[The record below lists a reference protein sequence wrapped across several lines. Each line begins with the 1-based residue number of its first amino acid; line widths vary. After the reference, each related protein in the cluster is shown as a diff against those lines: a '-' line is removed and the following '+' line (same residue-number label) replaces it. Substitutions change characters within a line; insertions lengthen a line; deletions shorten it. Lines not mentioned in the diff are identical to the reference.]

1 MRLLILSL
9 PPGPPGSYAYATS
22 TDGQT
27 LAGHGNASA
36 TLLPPAGRGVEV
48 VAVVPASQLSWQQ
61 VNLPPGVGR
70 SSPRLRAVLTGLL
83 EDQLL
88 DDAEQLHFAVSP
100 TTNPDGSTW
109 VAVCPKTWL
118 SEHLHALDAAQRPVS
133 RIVPELHPRS
143 GPVQLTVVGE
153 SDRPNV
159 LMSGDGVP
167 GGAQVLPL
175 SPHTLAFIRDIDSA
189 AGAANPSSTDVVA
202 EPAVAQGAEQL
213 LGGGVTIQSAAQ
225 RLLLSSRSDWDLAQL
240 DLARTGTARMTK
252 RAAAVWRDFLH
263 APLWRPARWGVGLLL
278 LANVVGLNLWAWQT
292 QRDLTARRAQINS
305 LLTATFPQVK
315 VVVDAPV
322 QMQRE
327 LAALRQA
334 TGAASPRDLE
344 PMLTA
349 VARGLPPKTV
359 PAGVD
364 FSVGELRLKGV
375 PLTAEPLDIGNQ
387 RLRPQGYQ
395 LRSDGDSVV
404 LREGGAP

>member
-1 MRLLILSL
+1 
-9 PPGPPGSYAYATS
+9 
-22 TDGQT
+22 
-27 LAGHGNASA
+27 
-36 TLLPPAGRGVEV
+36 
-48 VAVVPASQLSWQQ
+48 
-61 VNLPPGVGR
+61 
-70 SSPRLRAVLTGLL
+70 
-83 EDQLL
+83 
-88 DDAEQLHFAVSP
+88 
-100 TTNPDGSTW
+100 
-109 VAVCPKTWL
+109 
-118 SEHLHALDAAQRPVS
+118 
-133 RIVPELHPRS
+133 
-143 GPVQLTVVGE
+143 
-153 SDRPNV
+153 
-159 LMSGDGVP
+159 
-167 GGAQVLPL
+167 
-175 SPHTLAFIRDIDSA
+175 
-189 AGAANPSSTDVVA
+189 
-202 EPAVAQGAEQL
+202 
-213 LGGGVTIQSAAQ
+213 
-225 RLLLSSRSDWDLAQL
+225 
-240 DLARTGTARMTK
+240 
-252 RAAAVWRDFLH
+252 
-263 APLWRPARWGVGLLL
+263 
-278 LANVVGLNLWAWQT
+278 
-292 QRDLTARRAQINS
+292 LTARRAQINS

>member
-1 MRLLILSL
+1 
-9 PPGPPGSYAYATS
+9 
-22 TDGQT
+22 
-27 LAGHGNASA
+27 
-36 TLLPPAGRGVEV
+36 
-48 VAVVPASQLSWQQ
+48 
-61 VNLPPGVGR
+61 
-70 SSPRLRAVLTGLL
+70 
-83 EDQLL
+83 
-88 DDAEQLHFAVSP
+88 
-100 TTNPDGSTW
+100 
-109 VAVCPKTWL
+109 
-118 SEHLHALDAAQRPVS
+118 
-133 RIVPELHPRS
+133 
-143 GPVQLTVVGE
+143 
-153 SDRPNV
+153 
-159 LMSGDGVP
+159 
-167 GGAQVLPL
+167 VLPL